1 MNILSSKELK
11 RIMSLSQ
18 KKFRD
23 EYGLFIVEGDKMVE
37 EARRSDFEVVTV
49 YFRDKIGV
57 TAMSRISSL
66 STPPPSLAIVRQPE
80 DYRKTLD
87 DISKSAETEVS
98 VPSSGLV
105 LGLDS
110 IRDPGNLGTILRTAD
125 WFGIKDVYVSYDTVE
140 VFNPKVVQ
148 ATMGSIFRVKVH
160 YCNLIGVAER
170 IHKAQGLCFGTF
182 LEGEDLFGF
191 DFSAKKHVGP
201 TMIVIGNES
210 NGISIEVAAALDHRI
225 SIPRCQKTGNAAA
238 SNVSTRNKPVSE
250 GPESLNAATAAAI
263 AIAEYRRQMN
273 R

>member
-37 EARRSDFEVVTV
+37 EALRSDYEVVKV
-49 YFRDKIGV
+49 YRRDKIGV

-80 DYRKTLD
+80 TYRKTLD
-87 DISKSAETEVS
+87 DISKGIDTEIF

-105 LGLDS
+105 VALDS

-125 WFGIKDVYVSYDTVE
+125 WFGISDVYASADTVE

-148 ATMGSIFRVKVH
+148 ATMGSIFRVRLH
-160 YCNLIGVAER
+160 YCNLVSL
-170 IHKAQGLCFGTF
+170 AQRVKSAKGLCFGTF
-182 LEGEDLFGF
+182 MDGEDIFAF
-191 DFSAKKHVGP
+191 DFPSKMRKAGGGVAI
-201 TMIVIGNES
+201 IVIGNEA
-210 NGISIEVAAALDHRI
+210 NGISDEVAAVMDYRI
-225 SIPRCQKTGNAAA
+225 GIPQHNSKA
-238 SNVSTRNKPVSE
+238 
-250 GPESLNAATAAAI
+250 ESLNAATATGI
-263 AIAEYRRQMN
+263 AIAEYRRQMKTTEL
-273 R
+273 